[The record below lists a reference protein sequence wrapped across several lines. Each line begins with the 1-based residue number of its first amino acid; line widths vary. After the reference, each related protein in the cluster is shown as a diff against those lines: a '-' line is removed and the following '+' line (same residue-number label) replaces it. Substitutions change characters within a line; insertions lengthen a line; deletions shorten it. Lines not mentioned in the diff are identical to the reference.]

1 MIDQLGQKSNDLLST
16 HIVSDSELIA
26 DRILIMKD
34 GSLSFNGTHE
44 DIGENLEEF
53 YLEQFNDTPGVAL
66 AGSDVKQGGV

>member
-1 MIDQLGQKSNDLLST
+1 
-16 HIVSDSELIA
+16 
-26 DRILIMKD
+26 MKD
-34 GSLSFNGTHE
+34 GRLIFNGTHE